1 MPSLHHIVRIM
12 RQSDGQLVQDAAG
25 VAALAV
31 MLVVGLHMP
40 VLI

>member
-1 MPSLHHIVRIM
+1 MFIQIKTVLLRS
-12 RQSDGQLVQDAAG
+12 QDTLVQDALG

-40 VLI
+40 VFA